1 MQKFRKIT
9 HFLIVLAI
17 TSNIVGIHCGRWL
30 WKSTENWRFYCT
42 CLHKLTDYAPLRDL
56 IEQAALEL
64 EQNNV
69 TFQCVYKVKSFPEE
83 INDINIKSEVS

>member
-30 WKSTENWRFYCT
+30 WTPNRK
-42 CLHKLTDYAPLRDL
+42 
-56 IEQAALEL
+56 
-64 EQNNV
+64 
-69 TFQCVYKVKSFPEE
+69 KVPKISG
-83 INDINIKSEVS
+83 IC